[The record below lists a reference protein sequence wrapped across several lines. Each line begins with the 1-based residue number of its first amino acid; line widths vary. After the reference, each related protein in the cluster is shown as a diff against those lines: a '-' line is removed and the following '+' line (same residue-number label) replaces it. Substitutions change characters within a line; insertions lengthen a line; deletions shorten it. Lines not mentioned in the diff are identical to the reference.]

1 MQNTNRLLNVNIA
14 TYFLI
19 LTFLFTGLIKNIIII
34 YIIILFHELG
44 HIFIIKLL
52 KYQIIKIDI
61 YPMGGLTSINKP
73 INTSF
78 KDDLLIAIF
87 GPLFQIL
94 LILIFLGLLKL
105 NIINYNTYNLFI
117 NYNKTILI
125 FNLLP
130 IIPLDGF
137 KILRTLIE
145 INFPFKKSFYLS
157 LIVSLIFIVLFI
169 TYNTLFSLN
178 NYLVI
183 SFLIFK
189 IITTY
194 QNFKDENFK
203 FQLERY
209 LYDFKFSK
217 IKQENKLNLD
227 LLRKDTY
234 HYFKKTNTIISEKK
248 LLSEKFL

>member
-1 MQNTNRLLNVNIA
+1 MQNTNPLFKVNIA

-44 HIFIIKLL
+44 HILIIKFL

-78 KDDLLIAIF
+78 KDDLLIALF
-87 GPLFQIL
+87 GPLFQVL
-94 LILIFLGLLKL
+94 LIIIFLIFLKL
-105 NIINYNTYNLFI
+105 NIISFNTYNLFI

-145 INFPFKKSFYLS
+145 TIFPFKKSFYLS
-157 LIVSLIFIVLFI
+157 LIVNLLFIALFI

-194 QNFKDENFK
+194 QEFKNENFK

-217 IKQENKLNLD
+217 IKQENKPNLD
-227 LLRKDTY
+227 LLKKGTY
-234 HYFKKTNTIISEKK
+234 HYFKMPNTIISEKK